1 MVRALSNKQPATG
14 DLQSATCHLQHA
26 TSTKASFMNI
36 DEKHKNLLIALG
48 LKEEDFTL
56 FDGKTVT
63 YEFDGS
69 KGVRIYDPYYS
80 TSYKEYIDVDGWS
93 SWSTE
98 QDSFTSDI
106 LHEAKAEAERREK
119 LSPKPTQEELAH
131 SIKMKFGKQD
141 S

>member
-1 MVRALSNKQPATG
+1 MHIN
-14 DLQSATCHLQHA
+14 
-26 TSTKASFMNI
+26 
-36 DEKHKNLLIALG
+36 EKHKKLLMELG

-93 SWSTE
+93 SWSME
-98 QDSFTSDI
+98 HDSFTSDI

-131 SIKMKFGKQD
+131 SIKVKFGKQD

>member
-1 MVRALSNKQPATG
+1 
-14 DLQSATCHLQHA
+14 
-26 TSTKASFMNI
+26 MNI
-36 DEKHKNLLIALG
+36 DEKHKELLRALG
-48 LKEEDFTL
+48 LKEEDFAL

-63 YEFDGS
+63 YEFDES

-106 LHEAKAEAERREK
+106 LHEARAEAERREK

>member
-1 MVRALSNKQPATG
+1 MIIE
-14 DLQSATCHLQHA
+14 D
-26 TSTKASFMNI
+26 
-36 DEKHKNLLIALG
+36 KHKKLLLAMGIQ
-48 LKEEDFTL
+48 ECDFRL

-63 YEFDGS
+63 YEFDEK
-69 KGVRIYDPYYS
+69 KGVRLYDPYYH
-80 TSYKEYIDVDGWS
+80 TSYPEYIDVDGWS

-119 LSPKPTQEELAH
+119 VSPKPTQEELSA
-131 SIKMKFGKQD
+131 SLKGKFVKRE

>member
-1 MVRALSNKQPATG
+1 
-14 DLQSATCHLQHA
+14 
-26 TSTKASFMNI
+26 MNI
-36 DEKHKNLLIALG
+36 DEKHKELLKTMGI
-48 LKEEDFTL
+48 KEEDFIL
-56 FDGKTVT
+56 FDGRTVT
-63 YEFDGS
+63 YEFDAK

-80 TSYKEYIDVDGWS
+80 TSYSEYIDVDGWS

-106 LHEAKAEAERREK
+106 LREAKAEAERREK

-131 SIKMKFGKQD
+131 SIKVKFGKQD

>member
-1 MVRALSNKQPATG
+1 
-14 DLQSATCHLQHA
+14 
-26 TSTKASFMNI
+26 MNI
-36 DEKHKNLLIALG
+36 NEKHKRLLIELG
-48 LKEEDFTL
+48 LKEADFTL

-63 YEFDGS
+63 YEFDPK

-106 LHEAKAEAERREK
+106 LHEAKAEAERRET

-131 SIKMKFGKQD
+131 SIKVKFGKQD

>member
-1 MVRALSNKQPATG
+1 
-14 DLQSATCHLQHA
+14 
-26 TSTKASFMNI
+26 MNI
-36 DEKHKNLLIALG
+36 DEEHKNLLKAIG
-48 LKEEDFTL
+48 IKEEDFIL

-63 YEFDGS
+63 YEFDAK

-80 TSYKEYIDVDGWS
+80 TSYTEYIDVDGWS

-119 LSPKPTQEELAH
+119 LSPKPTQEELAQ
-131 SIKMKFGKQD
+131 SIKRKFGKQD

>member
-1 MVRALSNKQPATG
+1 MHIN
-14 DLQSATCHLQHA
+14 
-26 TSTKASFMNI
+26 
-36 DEKHKNLLIALG
+36 EKHKKLLMELG

-131 SIKMKFGKQD
+131 SIKVKFGKQD

>member
-1 MVRALSNKQPATG
+1 
-14 DLQSATCHLQHA
+14 
-26 TSTKASFMNI
+26 MNI
-36 DEKHKNLLIALG
+36 DEKHKELLKTMRI
-48 LKEEDFTL
+48 KEEDFIL
-56 FDGKTVT
+56 FDGRTVT
-63 YEFDGS
+63 YEFDAK

-80 TSYKEYIDVDGWS
+80 TSYSEYIDVDGWS

-106 LHEAKAEAERREK
+106 LREAKAEAERREK

-131 SIKMKFGKQD
+131 SIKVKFGKQD

>member
-1 MVRALSNKQPATG
+1 MHIN
-14 DLQSATCHLQHA
+14 
-26 TSTKASFMNI
+26 
-36 DEKHKNLLIALG
+36 EKHKKLLMELG

>member
-1 MVRALSNKQPATG
+1 
-14 DLQSATCHLQHA
+14 
-26 TSTKASFMNI
+26 MNI
-36 DEKHKNLLIALG
+36 NEKHKRLLIELG
-48 LKEEDFTL
+48 LKEADFTL

-63 YEFDGS
+63 YEFDPK

-131 SIKMKFGKQD
+131 SIKLKFGKQD

>member
-1 MVRALSNKQPATG
+1 
-14 DLQSATCHLQHA
+14 
-26 TSTKASFMNI
+26 MNI
-36 DEKHKNLLIALG
+36 DEKHKKLLIAMG
-48 LKEEDFTL
+48 IKEEDFSL

-63 YEFDGS
+63 YEFDET
-69 KGVRIYDPYYS
+69 KGVRIYDPYYH
-80 TSYKEYIDVDGWS
+80 TSYAEYIDVDGWS

-119 LSPKPTQEELAH
+119 LSPKPTHEEIAH
-131 SIKMKFGKQD
+131 SIKAKFGKQE

>member
-1 MVRALSNKQPATG
+1 
-14 DLQSATCHLQHA
+14 
-26 TSTKASFMNI
+26 MNI
-36 DEKHKNLLIALG
+36 DEEHKNLLKAIG
-48 LKEEDFTL
+48 IKEEDFIL

-63 YEFDGS
+63 YEFDAK

-80 TSYKEYIDVDGWS
+80 TSYTEYIDVDGWS

-98 QDSFTSDI
+98 QDSFTSNI

-119 LSPKPTQEELAH
+119 LSPKPTQEELAQ
-131 SIKMKFGKQD
+131 SIKRKFGKQD

>member
-1 MVRALSNKQPATG
+1 
-14 DLQSATCHLQHA
+14 
-26 TSTKASFMNI
+26 MNI
-36 DEKHKNLLIALG
+36 DEEHKNLLKAIG
-48 LKEEDFTL
+48 IKEEDFIL

-63 YEFDGS
+63 YEFDAK

-80 TSYKEYIDVDGWS
+80 TSYTEYIDVDGWS

-98 QDSFTSDI
+98 QASFTSDI

-119 LSPKPTQEELAH
+119 LSPKPTQEELAQ
-131 SIKMKFGKQD
+131 SIKGKFGKQD